1 MAEPDFNTRIIEEFR
16 ANAGRVGG
24 PFEGSTLLLLHTD
37 GAKSGQ
43 HYVTPVV
50 TVEDQGRYI
59 IFASKAGAPHHPSW
73 FHNLKANPNLH
84 IEIGDRKLDVT
95 AEEVTG
101 AERDRLY
108 KEQVERMP
116 QFAEYQAATEREIG
130 IIALV
135 DAWYSANCGIR
146 STCSL

>member
-84 IEIGDRKLDVT
+84 IEIGDRKLEVT

-116 QFAEYQAATEREIG
+116 QFAEYQASTSAMIPISRSV
-130 IIALV
+130 A
-135 DAWYSANCGIR
+135 AWYSANCGIR

>member
-116 QFAEYQAATEREIG
+116 QFAEYQAATERVIP
-130 IIALV
+130 IVALV
-135 DAWYSANCGIR
+135 PKDA
-146 STCSL
+146 